1 METHWF
7 LSRNK
12 LFILSFVLN
21 IVCMTE
27 LFLLAP
33 GILWT
38 MEGFT
43 NKFLPS
49 KVMSEDLNA
58 GPLTFTKLITLFLP
72 SGFLLN

>member
-1 METHWF
+1 
-7 LSRNK
+7 
-12 LFILSFVLN
+12 
-21 IVCMTE
+21 MTE